1 MTTNLNWQQ
10 ALKEFN
16 SRRKEE
22 GGKHIIP
29 KKGTEDYVAVR
40 KLMGDT
46 DAKPMVPDQ
55 PVKEQIKPKRSNS
68 KSKELKEL
76 EKSKPEQPALS
87 PSELKE
93 LVEGGLP
100 TLEKPLWVDEPK
112 PSSNKKKAKKD
123 VATQTEPQ
131 PESPP
136 EPQPE
141 TPPEVKVKSVKAKKA
156 KLLSP
161 M

>member
-1 MTTNLNWQQ
+1 MTNNLNWQQ
-10 ALKEFN
+10 ALKELN
-16 SRRKEE
+16 NRRKEE

-29 KKGTEDYVAVR
+29 KKGSEEYVAVR

-76 EKSKPEQPALS
+76 EKSKPEQP
-87 PSELKE
+87 
-93 LVEGGLP
+93 GLP

-123 VATQTEPQ
+123 VATQTESQ
-131 PESPP
+131 P
-136 EPQPE
+136 
-141 TPPEVKVKSVKAKKA
+141 
-156 KLLSP
+156 
-161 M
+161 

>member
-1 MTTNLNWQQ
+1 
-10 ALKEFN
+10 
-16 SRRKEE
+16 
-22 GGKHIIP
+22 
-29 KKGTEDYVAVR
+29 
-40 KLMGDT
+40 MGDT

-68 KSKELKEL
+68 KSKTL
-76 EKSKPEQPALS
+76 A
-87 PSELKE
+87 PSQIKE
-93 LVEGGLP
+93 LVEGDLP
-100 TLEKPLWVDEPK
+100 TLEKPLWVDEPKPK

-136 EPQPE
+136 EPQPS
-141 TPPEVKVKSVKAKKA
+141 TPPEVKVKSVKSKKA

-161 M
+161 I

>member
-29 KKGTEDYVAVR
+29 KKGSEEYVAVR
-40 KLMGDT
+40 KLMGDI

-68 KSKELKEL
+68 KTKTL
-76 EKSKPEQPALS
+76 A
-87 PSELKE
+87 PSQIKE
-93 LVEGGLP
+93 LVEGDLP

-112 PSSNKKKAKKD
+112 PAPSKKKVKKD
-123 VATQTEPQ
+123 VATQT
-131 PESPP
+131 

>member
-1 MTTNLNWQQ
+1 MSTNLNWQQ

-29 KKGTEDYVAVR
+29 KKGSEEYVAVR

-76 EKSKPEQPALS
+76 ENPNQ
-87 PSELKE
+87 
-93 LVEGGLP
+93 
-100 TLEKPLWVDEPK
+100 
-112 PSSNKKKAKKD
+112 NN
-123 VATQTEPQ
+123 QH
-131 PESPP
+131 
-136 EPQPE
+136 
-141 TPPEVKVKSVKAKKA
+141 
-156 KLLSP
+156 
-161 M
+161 

>member
-68 KSKELKEL
+68 KTKTL
-76 EKSKPEQPALS
+76 A
-87 PSELKE
+87 PSQIKE
-93 LVEGGLP
+93 LVEGDLP

-112 PSSNKKKAKKD
+112 PAPNKKKAKKD
-123 VATQTEPQ
+123 VATQPQ

-141 TPPEVKVKSVKAKKA
+141 TPPEVKVKSVKAKKGQTSVSSIIFI
-156 KLLSP
+156 LLI
-161 M
+161 

>member
-68 KSKELKEL
+68 KTKTL
-76 EKSKPEQPALS
+76 A
-87 PSELKE
+87 PSQIKE
-93 LVEGGLP
+93 LVEGDLP

-112 PSSNKKKAKKD
+112 PSPNKKRRRTTLQHILHHRRRFQR
-123 VATQTEPQ
+123 VR
-131 PESPP
+131 
-136 EPQPE
+136 
-141 TPPEVKVKSVKAKKA
+141 
-156 KLLSP
+156 
-161 M
+161 

>member
-29 KKGTEDYVAVR
+29 KKGSEEYVAVR

-68 KSKELKEL
+68 KTKTL
-76 EKSKPEQPALS
+76 A
-87 PSELKE
+87 PSQIKE
-93 LVEGGLP
+93 LVEGDLP

-112 PSSNKKKAKKD
+112 PVSNKKKGEEKRCN
-123 VATQTEPQ
+123 TN
-131 PESPP
+131 
-136 EPQPE
+136 
-141 TPPEVKVKSVKAKKA
+141 
-156 KLLSP
+156 
-161 M
+161 

>member
-1 MTTNLNWQQ
+1 
-10 ALKEFN
+10 
-16 SRRKEE
+16 
-22 GGKHIIP
+22 
-29 KKGTEDYVAVR
+29 
-40 KLMGDT
+40 MGDT
-46 DAKPMVPDQ
+46 DAKSMVPDQ

-68 KSKELKEL
+68 KTKTL
-76 EKSKPEQPALS
+76 A
-87 PSELKE
+87 PSQIKE
-93 LVEGGLP
+93 LVEGDLP

>member
-29 KKGTEDYVAVR
+29 KKGSEEYVAVR
-40 KLMGDT
+40 KLMGDI

-68 KSKELKEL
+68 KTKTL
-76 EKSKPEQPALS
+76 A
-87 PSELKE
+87 PSQIKE
-93 LVEGGLP
+93 LVEGDLP
-100 TLEKPLWVDEPK
+100 TLE
-112 PSSNKKKAKKD
+112 NHYG
-123 VATQTEPQ
+123 
-131 PESPP
+131 
-136 EPQPE
+136 
-141 TPPEVKVKSVKAKKA
+141 
-156 KLLSP
+156 
-161 M
+161 

>member
-46 DAKPMVPDQ
+46 DAKSMVPDQ

-68 KSKELKEL
+68 KTKTL
-76 EKSKPEQPALS
+76 A
-87 PSELKE
+87 PSQIKE
-93 LVEGGLP
+93 LVEGDLP

-112 PSSNKKKAKKD
+112 APEPKKKVKKTKVEVED
-123 VATQTEPQ
+123 TQTQTDNKILEVEGAKPNK
-131 PESPP
+131 
-136 EPQPE
+136 
-141 TPPEVKVKSVKAKKA
+141 TVKVVKVKREV
-156 KLLSP
+156 
-161 M
+161 

>member
-68 KSKELKEL
+68 KTKTL
-76 EKSKPEQPALS
+76 A
-87 PSELKE
+87 PSQIKE
-93 LVEGGLP
+93 LVEGDLP

-123 VATQTEPQ
+123 VATQTQ

-141 TPPEVKVKSVKAKKA
+141 VKVKSVKVKKA

-161 M
+161 T